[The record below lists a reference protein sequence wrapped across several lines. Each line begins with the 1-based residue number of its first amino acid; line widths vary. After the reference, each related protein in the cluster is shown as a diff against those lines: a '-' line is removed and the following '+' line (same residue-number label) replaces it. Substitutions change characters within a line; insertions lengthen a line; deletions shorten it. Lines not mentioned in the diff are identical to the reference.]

1 MSATAAV
8 MSWVMH
14 VEANARAAPH
24 ELLGVPPTATPDV
37 VQSAFY
43 AVAKQSH
50 PDRFRNLLT
59 PPQLERLTRAY
70 SRIADAY
77 ATMGG
82 RVRRNPATLTNLT
95 AQGSSPGVAA
105 AAGAMPVFRAVAP
118 TTVPP
123 PLPKADSASAPTEPN
138 TANQMNSKALPYF
151 RRAETAFAANDLTT
165 ARLQLRLAIAA
176 DPASAYLRRV
186 LAELDSPPKS

>member
-1 MSATAAV
+1 MSAAAAV

-24 ELLGVPPTATPDV
+24 ELLGVPPTATPEA
-37 VQSAFY
+37 VQAAFY

-77 ATMGG
+77 ATLGG
-82 RVRRNPATLTNLT
+82 RVRRNAATATSIG
-95 AQGSSPGVAA
+95 AQGSSPGVASA
-105 AAGAMPVFRAVAP
+105 PGAMPVFRAVKPA
-118 TTVPP
+118 TIPP
-123 PLPKADSASAPTEPN
+123 PTSNNSGQTSETSPAT
-138 TANQMNSKALPYF
+138 QMNAKALPYF
-151 RRAETAFAANDLTT
+151 RRAESAFATNDLTN

-176 DPASAYLRRV
+176 DPSSAYLRRV

>member
-1 MSATAAV
+1 VSAAAAV

-24 ELLGVPPTATPDV
+24 ELLGVPPTATPEA
-37 VQSAFY
+37 VQAAFY

-77 ATMGG
+77 ATLGG
-82 RVRRNPATLTNLT
+82 RVRRNAATATSIG
-95 AQGSSPGVAA
+95 AQGSSPGVASA
-105 AAGAMPVFRAVAP
+105 PGAMPVFRAVKPA
-118 TTVPP
+118 TIPP
-123 PLPKADSASAPTEPN
+123 PTSNNSGQT
-138 TANQMNSKALPYF
+138 QMNAKALPYF
-151 RRAETAFAANDLTT
+151 RRAESAFATNDLTN

-176 DPASAYLRRV
+176 DPSSAYLRRV